1 MLVEVAII
9 GFIDVLTPS
18 LAVPWRQVLLLG
30 AGESGKS
37 TFGKQLKMLTKGSL
51 AEGEKVLY
59 RKGACVR
66 VFMPVAT
73 LPERH
78 MLRTLA

>member
-1 MLVEVAII
+1 M
-9 GFIDVLTPS
+9 
-18 LAVPWRQVLLLG
+18 G

-59 RKGACVR
+59 RKGVCV
-66 VFMPVAT
+66 
-73 LPERH
+73 
-78 MLRTLA
+78 